1 MTRATTENL
10 LADMIILASTL
21 FAKRGACQDG
31 FWKRPVQKR
40 FSLLPGVEEEGERK
54 EEKDPSPQLST

>member
-1 MTRATTENL
+1 MTRATTDNL
-10 LADMIILASTL
+10 LAGMIILASTL
-21 FAKRGACQDG
+21 FAKRGLPG
-31 FWKRPVQKR
+31 WFLERPVQKR